1 MQDRSEQ
8 VGWSDTQW
16 TWIRQA
22 ISIEVNKARVAGS
35 FLPVYGPLPPST
47 QVVPSERLDTRRGA
61 VDDVSTTRI
70 VEVAVEIDLTQ
81 PQVREEELSS
91 ALLLFRRAA
100 NIIARMEDWII
111 FNGVPDDTR
120 QPNGIQAAGRD
131 QRWGYRI
138 QGGDPETRGM
148 LEDAASAVTD
158 IPLDGEQLVPRIVQ
172 AVTQL
177 ERAGHLAPFACVLGM
192 NAFVVAHTPAPGSLV
207 LPRDRI
213 EPVLERQL
221 LRSSTIDDRPW
232 EGESPPARGVV
243 VALAGNPI
251 DVALAVDAAPQFLYV
266 NAEARYVFR
275 VYERFALRIKEPE
288 AIVRLEFEP
297 KSSQRRGK
305 NAR

>member
-1 MQDRSEQ
+1 MEDRNAQ

-16 TWIRQA
+16 SWIRQA
-22 ISIEVNKARVAGS
+22 IGEEVNKARVAGS
-35 FLPVYGPLPPST
+35 FLPVYGPLPSST
-47 QVVPSERLDTRRGA
+47 QVVPSERMDERRGT

-70 VEVAVEIDLTQ
+70 VEVSVEIDLTQ

-111 FNGVPDDTR
+111 FNGVPDEGR
-120 QPNGIQAAGRD
+120 QPGSIQAAGPD

-138 QGGDPETRGM
+138 QGGDPDSRGL
-148 LEDAASAVTD
+148 LEEAESAVSG
-158 IPLDGEQLVPRIVQ
+158 IALDGEQLVPKIVQ
-172 AVTQL
+172 AVTLL
-177 ERAGHLAPFACVLGM
+177 EGVGHLAPFACVLGM
-192 NAFVVAHTPAPGSLV
+192 DAFVVAHTPAPGSLV

-232 EGESPPARGVV
+232 DGAEPPARGVIV
-243 VALAGNPI
+243 SLAGDPI
-251 DVALAVDAAPQFLYV
+251 DLALAVDAAPQFLYV

-275 VYERFALRIKEPE
+275 VYERFALRVKEPK

-297 KSSQRRGK
+297 DSSGAQGR
-305 NAR
+305 A